1 MTIVWV
7 AFSGHSGIRTNIC
20 YRMKT
25 QDIYILVVQ
34 VDIGTQ
40 TMEEKDREK
49 RTLVSVKPVTHE
61 KVLIRTERSP
71 HCEK

>member
-1 MTIVWV
+1 MTIVWAV
-7 AFSGHSGIRTNIC
+7 LSGHSGIRTNIC
-20 YRMKT
+20 YKMKT
-25 QDIYILVVQ
+25 RGIDILVVQ

-49 RTLVSVKPVTHE
+49 RTLGSVKPVTHE